1 MLVNKRELIKK
12 QQQKQEQKQQEFQ
25 DSLKEKIQNN
35 IKIINYNNLIK
46 PFVFKKM
53 YNTII
58 PLHLYTCWHT
68 KDLPPLMKA
77 NYDFLMKSNPKIT
90 FHLYNENECREFIRM
105 HFEFDVL
112 DAYDRLIPCS
122 YKSDLWRYCVL
133 FINGGIYM
141 DIKYKCVNG
150 FKFLDLTEKENF
162 VRDHNP
168 NDTYTAL
175 IVTLPRNQILF
186 KCITQIVENV
196 KNKYYGDGCLEPT
209 GPGLLGK
216 YFTQAEKNSM
226 EMYHGLVECINKYY
240 IVKGDRIILSF
251 YDGYREE
258 QSKYQKNKH
267 YGKLW
272 EERNIYM

>member
-12 QQQKQEQKQQEFQ
+12 QQQKQQEFQ

-133 FINGGIYM
+133 FIKGGIYL
-141 DIKYKCVNG
+141 DIKYKPNNN
-150 FKFLDLTEKENF
+150 FRFINLTESEHFCFDIDGSNIYNAIMVCKQGNLSCL
-162 VRDHNP
+162 
-168 NDTYTAL
+168 TAIRQ
-175 IVTLPRNQILF
+175 IVKHVNMHYYGNSALDPTGPRLLAR
-186 KCITQIVENV
+186 CITQN
-196 KNKYYGDGCLEPT
+196 NKFNIDM
-209 GPGLLGK
+209 K
-216 YFTQAEKNSM
+216 
-226 EMYHGLVECINKYY
+226 HGLIHHNFENRYIKWNDYY
-240 IVKGDRIILSF
+240 ILHQYKGYLDESA
-251 YDGYREE
+251 
-258 QSKYQKNKH
+258 KYAKTNH
-267 YGKLW
+267 YSAMW
-272 EERNIYM
+272 SARQIYN